1 MTWQKKHWVVT
12 LISIVMVIAVI
23 VVSLQWSR
31 KNVSQLAQRHNSTL
45 VPLIMI
51 PGSSATENRF
61 DSLVK
66 ALNMNRRNPHS
77 LLKVRVAK
85 NDQLTFSGQIRP
97 RDRAPIVVVG
107 FENNQDGYSNI
118 KNQAR
123 QFNIAFKAL
132 NKRLSFSRFE
142 VVGHSNGGLI
152 FTVFLEKDYSQYANE
167 VQVTKLMTIGSP
179 FNFNERSINNKTQ
192 MLSDL
197 IKNRRELPTTLN
209 VYSVAGTQNYTS
221 DGIVPLMSVMA
232 SRYVF
237 QGQVKHFTTVTVS
250 GSDAQHSD
258 LPQNRQI
265 VSLIN
270 NYMLTAKRRYRV
282 QPNEP
287 ELH

>member
-1 MTWQKKHWVVT
+1 MTWQKKHWVVA
-12 LISIVMVIAVI
+12 LISIVMVVAVI

-66 ALNMNRRNPHS
+66 TLNVNRRNPHS
-77 LLKVRVAK
+77 LLKIRVAK
-85 NDQLTFSGQIRP
+85 NDHLTFSGQIRP
-97 RDRAPIVVVG
+97 RDHAPIVVVG

-132 NKRLSFSRFE
+132 NERLSFSRFE

-197 IKNRRELPTTLN
+197 IKNRRELPTNLN
-209 VYSVAGTQNYTS
+209 VYSVAGTKNYTS
-221 DGIVPLMSVMA
+221 DGIVPLTSVMA

-237 QGQVKHFTTVTVS
+237 QGQVKHFTTMTVS

-282 QPNEP
+282 RLNEP

>member
-1 MTWQKKHWVVT
+1 MTWQKKHWLVA
-12 LISIVMVIAVI
+12 LISVVMVVAVI

-31 KNVSQLAQRHNSTL
+31 KNVSQLAQRHNSTI

-66 ALNMNRRNPHS
+66 ALNVNRRNPHS
-77 LLKVRVAK
+77 LLKIRVAK
-85 NDQLTFSGQIRP
+85 SDQLTFSGQIRP
-97 RDRAPIVVVG
+97 RDHAPIVVVG
-107 FENNQDGYSNI
+107 FENNHDGYSNI

-132 NKRLSFSRFE
+132 NERLSFSRFE

-152 FTVFLEKDYSQYANE
+152 FTVFLEKDYAQYAPE
-167 VQVTKLMTIGSP
+167 IQVTKLMTIGSP
-179 FNFNERSINNKTQ
+179 FNFNERNINNKTQ
-192 MLSDL
+192 MLSDF
-197 IKNRRELPTTLN
+197 IKNRKKLPTNLN

-221 DGIVPLMSVMA
+221 DGIVPLTSVMA
-232 SRYVF
+232 SRYIF
-237 QGQVKHFTTVTVS
+237 QGQVKHFTTMTVS

-258 LPQNRQI
+258 LPQNHQI
-265 VSLIN
+265 VNLIN
-270 NYMLTAKRRYRV
+270 HYMLTAKRRHLV